1 MRYIG
6 PFFRMN
12 SLSVDEI
19 SGQLFY
25 LSKEAVKTIVL
36 NSKCGLLASVRTS
49 KKSSNND
56 ISILNN
62 FSPLL
67 CIYRKAYPM
76 FIHNKTSHGFDESTF
91 KKEIPASANALMT
104 LCILELSEYYSH
116 FSKGKRNITSLEVP
130 YKFLAKNQLQFYSEN
145 LRNAEGLFVTKK
157 NTSEGNSKGYNLV
170 DKDNKFKFSDQAFMM
185 DAYLL
190 YSKYN
195 STDEASSDY
204 KNFSYEI
211 LNLFKDYKD
220 SIYELSFSENVLIFS
235 ALNIFYKHS
244 ESIIAKEVLID
255 IGDYLINKFNEKDYY
270 SHSIDDTALFSMNLI
285 DAYKHTDILAFK
297 ETAKEISDKLISL
310 YDNEKNIFYKE
321 TDKKEFKYSCSEI
334 NFYFLNL
341 MKYSDLCD
349 NPKEL
354 KSVISG
360 LFRRFYVN
368 GGLLTSWPE
377 APTLDEVERYKRL
390 SLHSGDM
397 LDETYFRMPVLP
409 SPKSSGL
416 APIFIKNL
424 EYSRKKDSISK
435 SRITFDSNRNMLNFF
450 LIINAFKNHFEE
462 TMELDLEPSDNVSL
476 SDVRKNNNTTEEFDC
491 KNDTES
497 ILEIEPKTSDDSSDE
512 KTNIATVM
520 ENTPTS
526 PITLTG
532 LSESSNENIQNTVK
546 KSKSKKNKPSSSN
559 IKKS

>member
-67 CIYRKAYPM
+67 CIYRKASPM

-91 KKEIPASANALMT
+91 KKEIPVSANALMT

-116 FSKGKRNITSLEVP
+116 FSKGKRNITSLEFP
-130 YKFLAKNQLQFYSEN
+130 YKFLAKDQLQFYSEN

-195 STDEASSDY
+195 STDEASLDY

-244 ESIIAKEVLID
+244 EAIAAKELLID

-270 SHSIDDTALFSMNLI
+270 NDSIDDTSLFSMNLI
-285 DAYKHTDILAFK
+285 DAYKHTDIISFK
-297 ETAKEISDKLISL
+297 ENAKEISNKLISL
-310 YDNEKNIFYKE
+310 YDMEKNIFYKG

-334 NFYFLNL
+334 NFYLLNL
-341 MKYSDLCD
+341 MKYSNLCD

-354 KSVISG
+354 KPVISG

-390 SLHSGDM
+390 SLHSDDM
-397 LDETYFRMPVLP
+397 LDETYFRMPVLAT
-409 SPKSSGL
+409 PKSSGL
-416 APIFIKNL
+416 APVFIKNL

-435 SRITFDSNRNMLNFF
+435 SRITFDSSRNMLNFF
-450 LIINAFKNHFEE
+450 LIINTFKNQVEE
-462 TMELDLEPSDNVSL
+462 TMELDLEPSDNISP
-476 SDVRKNNNTTEEFDC
+476 SNARKINNAAEEFHC
-491 KNDTES
+491 KDDPET
-497 ILEIEPKTSDDSSDE
+497 ILEIEQKTSDK
-512 KTNIATVM
+512 KTNIATVV
-520 ENTPTS
+520 ENAPTP
-526 PITLTG
+526 PISLTG
-532 LSESSNENIQNTVK
+532 LSESTNENIQNTSK
-546 KSKSKKNKPSSSN
+546 KSKSKKNKASSS